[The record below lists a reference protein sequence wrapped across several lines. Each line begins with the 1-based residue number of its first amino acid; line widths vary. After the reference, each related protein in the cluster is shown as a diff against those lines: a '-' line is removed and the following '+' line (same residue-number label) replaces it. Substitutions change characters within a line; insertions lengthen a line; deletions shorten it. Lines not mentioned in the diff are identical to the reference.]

1 MPDTMPATASG
12 NASHAAPEAVSVP
25 TAAPAPATACDTTSA
40 PEPHGRGYFITLE
53 GIDGC
58 GKSTQAHKLVDF
70 LRARGQN
77 PLLVREPGGTNISE
91 SIRALLLD
99 PANKEMTPVCELLLL
114 EAARAQL
121 VDELIRPA
129 LEGGRIVICD
139 RFYDSTFAYQYKAR
153 GLDKTLVC
161 AANDLGRRALVP
173 DLTLFFRIDP
183 QQTKARLSRRARDR
197 MEREGTAFQQRV
209 AQGYEELCA
218 EAPARVA
225 AIDAA
230 QPIEQVFNDVI
241 SACRAHIPEMGERTF
256 S

>member
-1 MPDTMPATASG
+1 MLNTMPATASG
-12 NASHAAPEAVSVP
+12 NASHAAPEAASAP
-25 TAAPAPATACDTTSA
+25 TPAPAPATACDTTSA
-40 PEPHGRGYFITLE
+40 PEPHGRGRFITLE

-91 SIRALLLD
+91 AIRALLLD

-139 RFYDSTFAYQYKAR
+139 RFYDSTFAY
-153 GLDKTLVC
+153 
-161 AANDLGRRALVP
+161 
-173 DLTLFFRIDP
+173 
-183 QQTKARLSRRARDR
+183 
-197 MEREGTAFQQRV
+197 
-209 AQGYEELCA
+209 
-218 EAPARVA
+218 
-225 AIDAA
+225 
-230 QPIEQVFNDVI
+230 
-241 SACRAHIPEMGERTF
+241 
-256 S
+256 